1 MSANIV
7 LLGQW
12 NYCVFSP
19 NPLCNHLLHPSIVS
33 PPLDSSPL
41 APQQS
46 LMSLLLYLSEPHT
59 TPHSYSLPLC
69 ECYKKTW
76 LKGKILWLGLPA
88 PAPPPHTHTFLLAQQ
103 NTHTK
108 SLKGLNYYRHAH
120 ILEHTQTKAGR
131 HTQSLSLMA
140 TGWRW
145 WDHQRD
151 QKPPDNIFVQEHA
164 TIHSHTHFQPS
175 VF

>member
-1 MSANIV
+1 MTEGENIV
-7 LLGQW
+7 AW
-12 NYCVFSP
+12 
-19 NPLCNHLLHPSIVS
+19 
-33 PPLDSSPL
+33 
-41 APQQS
+41 
-46 LMSLLLYLSEPHT
+46 
-59 TPHSYSLPLC
+59 TPC
-69 ECYKKTW
+69 
-76 LKGKILWLGLPA
+76 
-88 PAPPPHTHTFLLAQQ
+88 PPPHTHTFLLAQQ

-164 TIHSHTHFQPS
+164 TIHSHTHTFSLASSSLFTPS
-175 VF
+175 SLKSFSPCDSPVTLHVVISVDWRRTSHTNSLPIHTLQERRPLVLI

>member
-88 PAPPPHTHTFLLAQQ
+88 PAPPTHTFLLAQQ

-120 ILEHTQTKAGR
+120 ILEHTQTKA
-131 HTQSLSLMA
+131 HTKSLSNGNRLEMMRSPERPK
-140 TGWRW
+140 TSRQ
-145 WDHQRD
+145 HLCPRTCH
-151 QKPPDNIFVQEHA
+151 N
-164 TIHSHTHFQPS
+164 TLTHTFS
-175 VF
+175 A

>member
-69 ECYKKTW
+69 ECYKKNMTEGENIVAW
-76 LKGKILWLGLPA
+76 TPC
-88 PAPPPHTHTFLLAQQ
+88 PPPPHTFLLAQQ

-140 TGWRW
+140 TGWR
-145 WDHQRD
+145 
-151 QKPPDNIFVQEHA
+151 
-164 TIHSHTHFQPS
+164 
-175 VF
+175 